1 MKALT
6 IGSLTA
12 AALLGALPFTH
23 AAAPQ
28 AVTLRVSP
36 EREAVFRKGD
46 HEVILELE
54 VKGRHPD
61 AGRHSPVNLSVV
73 LDHSG
78 SMEGAK
84 LEKARQAASAALDRL
99 EDDDVFSLVQFDSE
113 AELLLPPE
121 RVGNRAHRDAMK
133 DRIFSIR
140 ARSGTALYAGVQLG
154 AKQVTRFLAKDRVN
168 RVILLS
174 DGLANEGPSRPADL
188 ANLGHDL
195 AENGMSVSTIG
206 LGEDFNEDL
215 MTGLAEASHANYY
228 YVLDAEKLPGIF
240 AQELGAAGTRVAGD
254 LRLRIEMPEGVRL
267 RGVIGRPDI
276 HVDERTGE
284 IDLPELFGDEQRLF
298 HLRCSFD
305 APNAATLPVASVTL
319 TYEDTAAKTRESQ
332 NQNVS
337 VRVTDDASESARTVQ
352 DSVAQNVAVLQNR
365 IDKEEAIRLA
375 DAGKAK
381 DAAAL
386 LRKRATDNAAA
397 PAPQQLPNVA
407 AENQK
412 LGALADEL
420 SSRGSLG
427 NLSRKS
433 AQYDNYNA
441 KFQKNTPPSR

>member
-6 IGSLTA
+6 VRSLTA
-12 AALLGALPFTH
+12 AALFGALPFTQ
-23 AAAPQ
+23 AASPE

-36 EREAVFRKGD
+36 EREAVCRKGD

-54 VKGRHPD
+54 IKGRHPEN
-61 AGRHSPVNLSVV
+61 GRHCPVNLSVV

-99 EDDDVFSLVQFDSE
+99 ENDDIFSLVQFDSE

-121 RVGNRAHRDAMK
+121 RVGDRAHRNAMK
-133 DRIFSIR
+133 DRIARIR
-140 ARSGTALYAGVQLG
+140 AHSGTALYAGVQLG
-154 AKQVTRFLAKDRVN
+154 ARQVTHFLAKDHVN

-174 DGLANEGPSRPADL
+174 DGLANEGPSQPADL
-188 ANLGHDL
+188 AILGREL
-195 AENGMSVSTIG
+195 AGNGMSVSTIG

-228 YVLDAEKLPGIF
+228 YVRDAERLPGIF

-254 LRLRIEMPEGVRL
+254 LRLRIEMPDGVRL
-267 RGVIGRPDI
+267 RGIIGRPDI

-298 HLRCSFD
+298 HLRCAFD
-305 APNAATLPVASVTL
+305 APAAASLPVASVTL
-319 TYEDTAAKTRESQ
+319 TYDDTAAKTRQSQ
-332 NQNVS
+332 NRNVS
-337 VRVTDDASESARTVQ
+337 VRVTDDAAESDKTVQ

-375 DAGKAK
+375 DSGKAK

-386 LRKRATDNAAA
+386 LRQRASNNLSA
-397 PAPQQLPNVA
+397 PASQQLPNRD
-407 AENQK
+407 AENLK

-441 KFQKNTPPSR
+441 KYQKNIPPSR